1 MSVIKGHCQH
11 LRLTPGDNESSSV
24 TKHIQSNC
32 IYLSVC
38 VCAFKEKDRH
48 SGYACVDEIR
58 IRLISFL
65 LQLEFACIQ

>member
-38 VCAFKEKDRH
+38 VRSKK
-48 SGYACVDEIR
+48 R
-58 IRLISFL
+58 IDIPDMHVSMK
-65 LQLEFACIQ
+65 